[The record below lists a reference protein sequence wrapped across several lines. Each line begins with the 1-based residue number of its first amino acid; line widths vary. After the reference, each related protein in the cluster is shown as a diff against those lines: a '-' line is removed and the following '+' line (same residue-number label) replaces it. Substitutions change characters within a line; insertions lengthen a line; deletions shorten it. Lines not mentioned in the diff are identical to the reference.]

1 MAYDHTL
8 AQRIRDA
15 LAGRPSYSERKMF
28 GGIAFMAG
36 GNMVGGVLGDRIM
49 VRVGPAN
56 YETLLA
62 LPHVSP
68 MDFNGRPMKGM
79 LSIAAA
85 GIADDK
91 SLQLWLERGWDF
103 AALLPPK

>member
-1 MAYDHTL
+1 
-8 AQRIRDA
+8 
-15 LAGRPSYSERKMF
+15 
-28 GGIAFMAG
+28 
-36 GNMVGGVLGDRIM
+36 
-49 VRVGPAN
+49 
-56 YETLLA
+56 
-62 LPHVSP
+62 